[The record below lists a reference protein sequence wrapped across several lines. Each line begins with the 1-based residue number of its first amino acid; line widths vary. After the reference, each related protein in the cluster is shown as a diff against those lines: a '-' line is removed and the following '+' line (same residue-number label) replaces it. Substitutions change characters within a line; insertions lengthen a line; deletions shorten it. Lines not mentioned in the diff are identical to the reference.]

1 MNTTSSSRVWA
12 AAAWVAFAWVAFGAS
27 FAAAQDY
34 PAREIRSLC
43 NYGPG
48 SGADI
53 MVRFYSDRLSKLIGK
68 PVVVENKVGANG
80 AIATDALAKSKPD
93 GYTILITPVSST
105 IVSAPYMFKNL
116 PFDST
121 KDFTAV
127 TTIAKLSF
135 TILVDAASPIKT
147 AGELVAH
154 LKTKPNQ
161 GFYGATSNA
170 GVIAAELFKAKA
182 GLRTTYVP
190 YKQNPQALT
199 DLLLGQLDF
208 LAFDSTWAAAQSGP
222 GGKLR
227 IIAVASEK
235 RSSALPD
242 VPTLAESGYG
252 GGDVAPWWGVV
263 VPAGTPRPI
272 VDRLSALF
280 NEITAAEDTRQFLSR
295 AAFDPFPGSPEQMQ
309 SLMKSD
315 AERWRGYVELAKI
328 KLQ

>member
-1 MNTTSSSRVWA
+1 MNAISVRSLFAALA
-12 AAAWVAFAWVAFGAS
+12 AAAFAVTAPL
-27 FAAAQDY
+27 AAAQDY
-34 PAREIRSLC
+34 PAREIRALC

-53 MVRFYSDRLSKLIGK
+53 MVRFYSDRLSKLLGK
-68 PVVVENKVGANG
+68 PVIVENKVGANG

-105 IVSAPYMFKNL
+105 IVAAPYLFKNL

-147 AGELVAH
+147 PAELVAH
-154 LKTKPNQ
+154 LKSKPNQ
-161 GFYGATSNA
+161 GFYGTTNNA

-182 GLRTTYVP
+182 GLQTTYVP

-208 LAFDSTWAAAQSGP
+208 LAFDATWAVGQSGP

-242 VPTLAESGYG
+242 VPTLTEAGYG

-263 VPAGTPRPI
+263 VAPGTPKPI
-272 VDRLSALF
+272 VDKLAALF
-280 NEITAAEDTRQFLSR
+280 NQITAAEDTRQFLSR

-309 SLMKSD
+309 ALMKTD

-328 KLQ
+328 QPQ

>member
-1 MNTTSSSRVWA
+1 MKPYSKIGSVVTFASA
-12 AAAWVAFAWVAFGAS
+12 ALALAAPFAYS
-27 FAAAQDY
+27 QEY
-34 PAREIRSLC
+34 PARDIHALC

-48 SGADI
+48 SGADVI
-53 MVRFYSDRLSKLIGK
+53 VRFYSDRLAKLTGK
-68 PVVVENKVGANG
+68 PVIVENKVGANG

-127 TTIAKLSF
+127 TTIAALSF
-135 TILVDAASPIKT
+135 TILVDAASPIRT
-147 AGELVAH
+147 VDELIAH
-154 LKTKPNQ
+154 LKAKSNN
-161 GFYGATSNA
+161 GFYGTTNNT

-182 GLRTTYVP
+182 GLKTTYVP

-208 LAFDSTWAAAQSGP
+208 LAFDATWAHLQSGP

-227 IIAVASEK
+227 IVAVTSEK
-235 RSSALPD
+235 RSGTLPN
-242 VPTLAESGYG
+242 VPTLAEAGYG

-263 VPAGTPRPI
+263 VASGTPRPI
-272 VDRLSALF
+272 VDKLASWF
-280 NEITAAEDTRQFLSR
+280 NQITAAEDTRQFLAR
-295 AAFDPFPGSPEQMQ
+295 AAFDPLPGSPDTMQ
-309 SLMKSD
+309 ALMKSD
-315 AERWRGYVELAKI
+315 AERWRRYAELAKI
-328 KLQ
+328 KPQ